1 MKHPLDCRAALRL
14 HLERKTRMTTESI
27 AVAVLG
33 ANRNQVTQVQKD
45 LETNAQALGI
55 TQVNPGY
62 WELVSEPA
70 STNAGQMDS
79 SHPKVMAS
87 ISEARKMGQEGIKF
101 SWTGLGVRASVA
113 CGETIDGTKWYSSS
127 TGKRFRDAIERAYD
141 EGHSV
146 YQEHQEQEAN
156 IEQELQEL
164 EASNGFHADAA
175 TASIQ
180 IFTNGHLPEI
190 PEPTDEDLSLTQEI
204 QILEEE
210 LTEARATIAAL
221 EAQQG
226 TSTPLP
232 MQSIKADPRA
242 ALLGLVA
249 ALEERLGEAE
259 AKQREFSQQVQRLNL
274 QIDAAQKFL
283 QTLEC

>member
-1 MKHPLDCRAALRL
+1 
-14 HLERKTRMTTESI
+14 MTTESI

-33 ANRNQVTQVQKD
+33 ANRSQVTQVQKD
-45 LETNAQALGI
+45 LETHAQVLGI
-55 TQVNPGY
+55 TQVSAGY
-62 WELVSEPA
+62 WELVPEPA
-70 STNAGQMDS
+70 SANAGQYQPLDS
-79 SHPKVMAS
+79 NHPKVLAS
-87 ISEARKMGQEGIKF
+87 IAEARKMGQEGIKL

-113 CGETIDGTKWYSSS
+113 CGEAIDGTKWYSSS
-127 TGKRFRDAIERAYD
+127 TGKRFRDAIKRAYE
-141 EGHSV
+141 EGRSV
-146 YQEHQEQEAN
+146 YQEHQEQEAIAAN

-180 IFTNGHLPEI
+180 VLVNGHLPEI
-190 PEPTDEDLSLTQEI
+190 PEPTDQELTLTQEI

-210 LTEARATIAAL
+210 LAEARATIAAL

-242 ALLGLVA
+242 ALLGVTA
-249 ALEERLGEAE
+249 ALEAKLAEAE
-259 AKQREFSQQVQRLNL
+259 EQKHQLELQVQRLNT
-274 QIDAAQKFL
+274 QIDAAQVL
-283 QTLEC
+283 LHALEC